1 MAKDKLFLEAEKK
14 LNKYREYLIVID
26 NLTILIQAKLDLYS
40 TKGFPGERAICYNS
54 IRVSKTNSS
63 PIEEW
68 LLNNDNE
75 YDILITRKSKL
86 VKEVNLIKN
95 TLKILNEKEL
105 KVIEDRYVD
114 GMSWTEISRHV
125 KYSESHCK
133 RLRDRAINKIKN
145 II

>member
-1 MAKDKLFLEAEKK
+1 MF
-14 LNKYREYLIVID
+14 
-26 NLTILIQAKLDLYS
+26 S
-40 TKGFPGERAICYNS
+40 
-54 IRVSKTNSS
+54 
-63 PIEEW
+63 
-68 LLNNDNE
+68 
-75 YDILITRKSKL
+75 
-86 VKEVNLIKN
+86 KN

>member
-40 TKGFPGERAICYNS
+40 TKGFPGERAICYDS

-68 LLNNDNE
+68 LLNNDKE
-75 YDILITRKSKL
+75 YDILLTRKSKL